1 MIVSDTI
8 WSERQTPIDVT
19 TDTTTVTLQD
29 GISLYQVNL
38 GAIDTEIVFS
48 TAAIDAAMAA
58 GGYNVITFELLVV
71 MGGTVQTVDFPA
83 TVRWIDN
90 IPPTMN
96 APNKS
101 YLLLL
106 RSYDGGETWY
116 GTTEGSF

>member
-1 MIVSDTI
+1 MITNDTI

-48 TAAIDAAMAA
+48 TAAIDSVLQA
-58 GGYNVITFELLVV
+58 GEFNVISFELLVV
-71 MGGTVQTVDFPA
+71 MPGTVRTIDFPA
-83 TVRWIDN
+83 TVGWLDD

-101 YLLLL
+101 YLILF
-106 RSYDGGETWY
+106 RSYDGGASWI
-116 GTTEGSF
+116 GAQEGSF